1 MYTHFFTRLSSLS
14 QKNLLDSF
22 TSFCSFSLFNFQGPA
37 CHLLGDSFLIIS
49 HTFPFVNNFFIFF
62 TSFSKLLCVFCY
74 PSQDSLFI
82 IPPIWDL
89 STLIF
94 HILNLLWHHLHHR
107 QFLYYTAELLLC
119 QQFLLTILFARNPA
133 VLYIIPLFYIIS
145 MVIFYFSLSII
156 FLWAISPLFH
166 LSIYPF
172 RQKTALP
179 IEIVKLLT
187 II

>member
-49 HTFPFVNNFFIFF
+49 HTFPFVNNFFLLS
-62 TSFSKLLCVFCY
+62 TSFSKLLCVFRY
-74 PSQDSLFI
+74 PSQNSLFI
-82 IPPIWDL
+82 IPLIWDL
-89 STLIF
+89 STLVF
-94 HILNLLWHHLHHR
+94 HILNLFVAPSVS
-107 QFLYYTAELLLC
+107 QTVFILYSRT
-119 QQFLLTILFARNPA
+119 TILSIDFLDFLFSRNPA

-156 FLWAISPLFH
+156 FLWAISPLFR

-172 RQKTALP
+172 RQKTGFP
-179 IEIVKLLT
+179 IEIVK
-187 II
+187 

>member
-1 MYTHFFTRLSSLS
+1 MPPSRWQLFNYIIHISVCQQLFSTFYKFFQTSLCISLS
-14 QKNLLDSF
+14 
-22 TSFCSFSLFNFQGPA
+22 FSEQLIYYTTD
-37 CHLLGDSFLIIS
+37 LG
-49 HTFPFVNNFFIFF
+49 FVNPYFSYFKSFVALSVSQTVF
-62 TSFSKLLCVFCY
+62 TLYSWTAILSIDFLDFLFS
-74 PSQDSLFI
+74 
-82 IPPIWDL
+82 
-89 STLIF
+89 
-94 HILNLLWHHLHHR
+94 
-107 QFLYYTAELLLC
+107 
-119 QQFLLTILFARNPA
+119 RNPA

-172 RQKTALP
+172 RQKTGLP